1 MNDIIIRPVITEKS
15 IALASN
21 GKYTF
26 IVDKKAD
33 KITIKRVVEEAFSV
47 KVLDVATLVVKGKTK
62 RVGKRRTEEVVSAL
76 KKAVVRIE
84 KGQKIDL
91 FELAG

>member
-15 IALASN
+15 IALASS

-33 KITIKRVVEEAFSV
+33 KITIKRVVEEAFNV

-91 FELAG
+91 VELAG

>member
-15 IALASN
+15 IALASS

-33 KITIKRVVEEAFSV
+33 KITIKRVVEEAFNV